1 MIPQD
6 LIMSLLSLRLTLLG
20 VSEIPEEGP
29 PYQVVQDLLLL
40 LEEVPEIPEE
50 FFRGPHKNKALQ
62 VNSDIPTMISK
73 KEAATIT
80 PKPTQLRGERGQD
93 RDQQD
98 KGLIIPQDQGVSEIP
113 EEGPPYQVAQDL
125 DLLVE
130 DLEHLLEE
138 VPEIPEEFFRG
149 PHKNKA
155 MQVNSDIRSTSL
167 DTLL

>member
-1 MIPQD
+1 
-6 LIMSLLSLRLTLLG
+6 
-20 VSEIPEEGP
+20 
-29 PYQVVQDLLLL
+29 
-40 LEEVPEIPEE
+40 
-50 FFRGPHKNKALQ
+50 
-62 VNSDIPTMISK
+62 MISK
-73 KEAATIT
+73 EEAATIT

-125 DLLVE
+125 DLLLE

-155 MQVNSDIRSTSL
+155 MHVNSDIRSTSL